1 MGNRKIGA
9 LAITA
14 AGLCLLLA
22 GCGTI
27 DEDYLNTEANTSVEI
42 NVPYATATPLPE
54 RMNAPE
60 AIVIDPDGNVTLND
74 SSVIEGDFQSARALE
89 EQTEYRSLSLGNTGI
104 AVQALQLR
112 LKDLGY
118 FTGDV
123 SGLYDAETE
132 AAVKRF
138 EQTYGTMQTGVAT
151 AKLQLKLF
159 ASTAPIY
166 GTEEYNSAVISQ
178 YAVLRP
184 GAVGSSVYALQQ
196 RLKNLGYPLTE
207 LTGVFD
213 EQTSECVRLFYAAY
227 GLASSDVANVAMQR
241 ELYADTAK
249 AYDPTVQVFATLSPD
264 EEAQQAAI
272 VMPDG
277 SEGDDTAAVALGSSG
292 TRISQ
297 IQQRLIALGYMDG
310 GGDTGVFDQAT
321 QEGVNRFLS
330 AIGRQPNGMLTT
342 DMQEFLLSQNA
353 PAFGGEAA
361 ISAYQNLN
369 VGDSGEAVMNLQRRL
384 VELGYA
390 NGTPNGEYGQA
401 TIAAVAFYQ
410 QCNGMEPDGLASVWL
425 QTVLF
430 SDDALTYEQTQQSA
444 GTFDE
449 TAEDAEDDTIQQS
462 EDAQDAVQAAV
473 ESPSD
478 ADTLYFNLVMGST
491 GTAVTALQNRLMDL
505 GYLDSA
511 SGVFDEATRDAIIA
525 FQGSIGVQ
533 PTGEA
538 SASMQRYVYSKA
550 APDAS
555 VAFEATGESYT
566 PLRSGD
572 SGDEVTNLQKRL
584 WELGF
589 LDKKDVQDSIGQYN
603 DATRMAVT
611 SAQLKM
617 GYTSAD
623 GAAGVEF
630 QSFLFSK
637 YGELIKEKKK
647 R

>member
-1 MGNRKIGA
+1 MGSRKIASLAA
-9 LAITA
+9 LA
-14 AGLCLLLA
+14 AGACLLLS

-27 DEDYLNTEANTSVEI
+27 DEDYLNTEVNTSVDI
-42 NVPYATATPLPE
+42 SVPYATATPLPQN
-54 RMNAPE
+54 MSAPE
-60 AIVIDPDGNVTLND
+60 AIVIDADGNVTLND
-74 SSVIEGDFQSARALE
+74 SSVIEGDFQSARDQE

-112 LKDLGY
+112 LRDLGY

-123 SGLYDAETE
+123 SGLFDADTE

-159 ASTAPIY
+159 AGSAPAF
-166 GTEEYNSAVISQ
+166 GSEEYNSAVISQ
-178 YAVLRP
+178 YQVLRP

-213 EQTSECVRLFYAAY
+213 EQTGHCVRLFYAAY
-227 GLASSDVANVAMQR
+227 GLAASDVANVAMQR

-249 AYDPTVQVFATLSPD
+249 TYDPNVQVLTTMTPD
-264 EEAQQAAI
+264 EEGQQSAI

-277 SEGDDTAAVALGSSG
+277 SEGDDTTAIALGSSG

-297 IQQRLIALGYMDG
+297 IQQRLIALGYMTG
-310 GGDTGVFDQAT
+310 GSDTGVFDQAT
-321 QEGVNRFLS
+321 QGGVNRFLS
-330 AIGRQPNGMLTT
+330 AIGLAPNGMLTT
-342 DMQEFLLSQNA
+342 DMQAFLLSDNA
-353 PAFGGEAA
+353 PAFGGEAV

-401 TIAAVAFYQ
+401 TISAVAFYQ
-410 QCNGMEPDGLASVWL
+410 QCNGMEPDGLATVWL

-430 SDDALTYEQTQQSA
+430 SDQALTYEQTQQ
-444 GTFDE
+444 GVEGFPGETPDE
-449 TAEDAEDDTIQQS
+449 AEPTETPEAP
-462 EDAQDAVQAAV
+462 QATPAP
-473 ESPSD
+473 EG
-478 ADTLYFNLVMGST
+478 ADTLYFNLVVGST
-491 GTAVTALQNRLMDL
+491 GTAVTALQNRLVEL
-505 GYLDSA
+505 GYLQMG
-511 SGVFDEATRDAIIA
+511 SGVFDEATREAVTA
-525 FQGSIGVQ
+525 FQAAIGVAQ
-533 PTGEA
+533 TGEA
-538 SASMQRYVYSKA
+538 SASMQRYIYSKA
-550 APDAS
+550 APSAS
-555 VAFEATGESYT
+555 VQFETTGDSYI
-566 PLRSGD
+566 PLRLGD
-572 SGDEVTNLQKRL
+572 SNDEVTNLQRRL

-589 LDKKDVQDSIGQYN
+589 LSKKDVETSIGTYN
-603 DATRMAVT
+603 DATRLAVT

-617 GYTSAD
+617 GYGSAD

-637 YGELIKEKKK
+637 YGDMIREKKRK
-647 R
+647 K

>member
-9 LAITA
+9 LAIMA

-74 SSVIEGDFQSARALE
+74 SSVIEGDFQSARAQE

-159 ASTAPIY
+159 ASAAPVY

-249 AYDPTVQVFATLSPD
+249 AYDPTVQVFATLSPE

-277 SEGDDTAAVALGSSG
+277 SEGDDTTAVALGSSG

-310 GGDTGVFDQAT
+310 GEDTGVFDQAT

-342 DMQEFLLSQNA
+342 DMQEFLLSRNA

-401 TIAAVAFYQ
+401 TISAVAFYQ

-430 SDDALTYEQTQQSA
+430 SDDALTYEQTQQGA
-444 GTFDE
+444 ATFDE
-449 TAEDAEDDTIQQS
+449 TAEDAEDDTIQQP
-462 EDAQDAVQAAV
+462 EDAQDAAQAAV
-473 ESPSD
+473 ESPAD

-637 YGELIKEKKK
+637 YGELIKEKK
-647 R
+647 RR

>member
-9 LAITA
+9 LALLA
-14 AGLCLLLA
+14 AGTCLLLS

-27 DEDYLNTEANTSVEI
+27 DEDFLNTEADTSVQI

-74 SSVIEGDFQSARALE
+74 VSVIEGDFQSAR
-89 EQTEYRSLSLGNTGI
+89 EQVEHTEYRSLSLGNTGI

-112 LKDLGY
+112 LRDLGY

-123 SGLYDAETE
+123 SGLFDADTE

-159 ASTAPIY
+159 ASTAPAY

-196 RLKNLGYPLTE
+196 RLKNLGYPLTD

-213 EQTSECVRLFYAAY
+213 EETGQCVRLFYAAY

-249 AYDPTVQVFATLSPD
+249 AYDPSIQILSTLSPD
-264 EEAQQAAI
+264 EAAQQASI

-277 SEGDDTAAVALGSSG
+277 TEADDETAIALGSSG

-297 IQQRLIALGYMDG
+297 IQQRLIALGYMEG
-310 GGDTGVFDQAT
+310 GEDTGVFDQAT

-342 DMQEFLLSQNA
+342 DMQQFLLSESA

-361 ISAYQNLN
+361 ISEYQNLN
-369 VGDSGEAVMNLQRRL
+369 IGDSGEAVMNLQRRL

-401 TIAAVAFYQ
+401 TISAVAFYQ
-410 QCNGMEPDGLASVWL
+410 QCNGMDPDGLASVWL

-430 SDDALTYEQTQQSA
+430 SDDALTYDQTQMA
-444 GTFDE
+444 
-449 TAEDAEDDTIQQS
+449 
-462 EDAQDAVQAAV
+462 AQDAEGVVEPTPTPDPAAAA
-473 ESPSD
+473 D
-478 ADTLYFNLVMGST
+478 ADALYFNLVVGST
-491 GTAVTALQNRLMDL
+491 GSAVTALQSRLVEL
-505 GYLDSA
+505 GYLQSA
-511 SGVFDEATRDAIIA
+511 SGVYDEATRDAVIR
-525 FQGSIGVQ
+525 FQGVLGVE
-533 PTGEA
+533 PNGEA

-550 APDAS
+550 APGAD
-555 VAFEATGESYT
+555 VAFEATGDSYT
-566 PLRSGD
+566 PLRPGD
-572 SGDEVTNLQKRL
+572 TGDEVTNLQKRL

-589 LDKKDVQDSIGQYN
+589 LDKKDVEDSVGEYN

-617 GYTSAD
+617 GYGSAD
-623 GAAGVEF
+623 GTAGVEF

-637 YGELIKEKKK
+637 YGDLLKEKKGK
-647 R
+647 RKH

>member
-9 LAITA
+9 LVLLA
-14 AGLCLLLA
+14 AGACLLLS

-27 DEDYLNTEANTSVEI
+27 DEDYLNTEVNTSVDI
-42 NVPYATATPLPE
+42 SVPYATATPLPQN
-54 RMNAPE
+54 MSAPE
-60 AIVIDPDGNVTLND
+60 AIVIDADGNVTLND
-74 SSVIEGDFQSARALE
+74 SSVIEGDFQSARDQE

-112 LKDLGY
+112 LRDLGY

-123 SGLYDAETE
+123 SGLFDSETE

-159 ASTAPIY
+159 AGNAPVY
-166 GTEEYNSAVISQ
+166 GSEEYNSAVIAQ

-213 EQTSECVRLFYAAY
+213 EQTGQCVRLFYAAY
-227 GLASSDVANVAMQR
+227 GLAASDVANVAMQR
-241 ELYADTAK
+241 ELYADTART
-249 AYDPTVQVFATLSPD
+249 YDPSVQVLTTMTPD
-264 EEAQQAAI
+264 EEGQQAAI
-272 VMPDG
+272 YMPDDT
-277 SEGDDTAAVALGSSG
+277 EADDSTAIALGSSG

-297 IQQRLIALGYMDG
+297 IQQRLIALGYMTG
-310 GGDTGVFDQAT
+310 GTDTGVFDQAT

-330 AIGRQPNGMLTT
+330 AIGLAPNGMLTT
-342 DMQEFLLSQNA
+342 DMQEFLLSENA
-353 PAFGGEAA
+353 PAYGGEAA
-361 ISAYQNLN
+361 ISAYENLN

-390 NGTPNGEYGQA
+390 NGTPNGEYGPA
-401 TIAAVAFYQ
+401 TISAVAFYQ

-430 SDDALTYEQTQQSA
+430 SDQALTYEQTQQGVEGFPTDGEMGLVPDGEA
-444 GTFDE
+444 PVEATPTP
-449 TAEDAEDDTIQQS
+449 TATP
-462 EDAQDAVQAAV
+462 AA
-473 ESPSD
+473 D
-478 ADTLYFNLVMGST
+478 ADTLYFNLVVGST
-491 GTAVTALQNRLMDL
+491 GSAVTALQNRLVEL
-505 GYLDSA
+505 GYLETG
-511 SGVFDEATRDAIIA
+511 SGVFDEATRSAVNA
-525 FQGSIGVQ
+525 FQAAIGVEQ
-533 PTGEA
+533 TGEA
-538 SASMQRYVYSKA
+538 SASMQRYIYSKA

-555 VAFEATGESYT
+555 VQFESTGDRYI
-566 PLRSGD
+566 PLRLGD
-572 SGDEVTNLQKRL
+572 TGDEVTNLQRRL
-584 WELGF
+584 WELG
-589 LDKKDVQDSIGQYN
+589 LLERKDVKDSIGTYN
-603 DATRMAVT
+603 DATRVAVT

-617 GYTSAD
+617 GYGSAD

-637 YGELIKEKKK
+637 YGDLLKEKGRK
-647 R
+647 RR